1 MVEQIVVFI
10 TDPES
15 SADNHMADNHMAD
28 NHRAD
33 NHRPTIIGPAAEV
46 LRVFAAC
53 HNGVSTC
60 MLI

>member
-15 SADNHMADNHMAD
+15 SADNHMAD